1 MNETSNGDVVRSLT
15 EVARKQGSFYARLG
29 MLMLAGFV
37 VAFSLAA
44 MGMPTLGLLTLEAA
58 LVAIAG
64 AILVLGTAQL
74 ASLLAMRKTMQAVAM
89 HEGQILEQAERHAEL
104 ATQLAKRFHEEQETR
119 DQRQDETIAAI
130 EARLAAKATTTRSR
144 VATPKTEPFGD
155 VHRVVDVEG
164 IGPHYAAALSQIGV
178 DNTRQLWNADASYV
192 AGHLLVAPRT
202 VENWQAMAELMAVK
216 GIGPQY
222 AELLVR
228 MGIRT
233 IEKLRH
239 ESPDHLAKAVSRFE
253 GRREHRIQGN
263 NVGEKTTAAWIE
275 AANAHHPEPTLTM
288 AAA

>member
-1 MNETSNGDVVRSLT
+1 MNETSNGDVVRSMT

-29 MLMLAGFV
+29 ILMLAGFV
-37 VAFSLAA
+37 VVFGLAV
-44 MGMPTLGLLTLEAA
+44 MGLPTLGLLTLEAA

-64 AILVLGTAQL
+64 AIVVLGTAQL
-74 ASLLAMRKTMQAVAM
+74 ASLLAMRKTMRAVAM
-89 HEGQILEQAERHAEL
+89 HEGLILEQAERHAEL
-104 ATQLAKRFHEEQETR
+104 ATQMAQRFHHEQETR
-119 DQRQDETIAAI
+119 DQRQDEMIAAI
-130 EARLAAKATTTRSR
+130 EARLAAKGTTRAR
-144 VATPKTEPFGD
+144 ATTPKTEPFGD

-164 IGPHYAAALSQIGV
+164 IGAHYAGALAQIGIE
-178 DNTRQLWNADASYV
+178 NTRQLWNADAAYV
-192 AGHLLVAPRT
+192 AGHLLIAPRT

-239 ESPDHLAKAVSRFE
+239 ETPEHLARAVSRFE

-263 NVGEKTTAAWIE
+263 TVGEKTTAAWIE
-275 AANAHHPEPTLTM
+275 AANDHHPGHTVAM